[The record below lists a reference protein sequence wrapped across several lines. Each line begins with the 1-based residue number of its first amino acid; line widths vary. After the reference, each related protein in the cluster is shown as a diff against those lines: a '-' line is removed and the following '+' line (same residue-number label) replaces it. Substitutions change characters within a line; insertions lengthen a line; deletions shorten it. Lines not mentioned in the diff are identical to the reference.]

1 MRFAAALDELNTRQ
15 PEHMPEPDLD
25 RIRALAELLDDP
37 QLSYPTIHVT
47 GTNGKTT
54 TARLA
59 AALACEHG
67 LSTGLFTSPHL
78 TSVTERFVV
87 CGERMSEDEF
97 GEEYERLTPF
107 LAAVDER
114 VGRVTYFEA
123 LTGLGYLWFADKPVG
138 LGVFEVGMGGEWDA
152 TNLIAGDVAVMCPIA
167 MDHVAELGP
176 TLADIARE
184 KAGVVKQGKVAVVR
198 DQEPEALAVIRDR
211 CEEMIASMVLEG
223 REWALESRAPAVGGQ
238 SLTVHGLGATYEDL
252 LLPIHGEHVAHSAA
266 AAIAAVEGLLER
278 PLDAEAVRRAFEGA
292 TAPGRLEVV
301 ARHPLIVL
309 DGAHNPGAAAA
320 LAAALP
326 ETFTWERLRLVAGV
340 FSNKDLEGIAER
352 LAPLADQVYACATGS
367 VRARPPSEVADAFG
381 REGVPARAFGD
392 VREALDAARADAGA
406 ADLILVT
413 GSLYTVADARRALV
427 PGAPPE
433 VRGRDPAQEEP

>member
-1 MRFAAALDELNTRQ
+1 MRFADALAELNDRQ

-37 QLSYPTIHVT
+37 QLTYPTIHVT

-67 LSTGLFTSPHL
+67 LPTGLFTSPHL

-87 CGERMSEDEF
+87 CGERMREEEF
-97 GEEYERLTPF
+97 GEGYEHLVPY
-107 LAAVDER
+107 LEIVDER

-123 LTGLGYLWFADKPVG
+123 LTALGYLWFADKPVG

-152 TNLIAGDVAVMCPIA
+152 TNLVAGDVAVLCPIA

-184 KAGVVKQGKVAVVR
+184 KVGIVKRGKVAVVR
-198 DQEPEALAVIRDR
+198 EQAPEALAVIRDR
-211 CEEMIASMVLEG
+211 CEELIASMVLEG
-223 REWALESRAPAVGGQ
+223 HEWALESRVPAVGGQ
-238 SLTVHGLGATYEDL
+238 ALTVHGLGATYEDL
-252 LLPIHGEHVAHSAA
+252 VLPIHGEHAAHIAA
-266 AAIAAVEGLLER
+266 AAIVALEALLER
-278 PLDAEAVRRAFEGA
+278 PLDAEAARRAFAAA

-301 ARHPLIVL
+301 GRHPLIVL
-309 DGAHNPGAAAA
+309 DGAHNPAAAEA

-326 ETFTWERLRLVAGV
+326 ETFSWDRLHLVTGV
-340 FSNKDLEGIAER
+340 FSNKDLEGVAER
-352 LAPLADQVYACATGS
+352 LAPLADRVYACATS
-367 VRARPPSEVADAFG
+367 SIRARPPSNVADAFG
-381 REGVPARAFGD
+381 RRGVPARAFLN
-392 VREALDAARADAGA
+392 VPEALDAARADAAEG
-406 ADLILVT
+406 DLILVT

-427 PGAPPE
+427 AGAPPE
-433 VRGRDPAQEEP
+433 VRSRGSAQEEP